1 MRLTSYT
8 DFALRVL
15 IYTGAAGESVT
26 ISRISE
32 AYGISKEHL
41 RKVVH
46 SLAQL
51 GYLTTSQGRNGGIVL
66 AKPPEQISIR
76 EIVEQFETTTIV
88 ECFDST
94 TNSCQING
102 ICGLKHVLMKAH
114 NNFLETLGHYHIS
127 DFINNP
133 QLIAFSRQATRIPY
147 IEVDP
152 TLPANQ

>member
-8 DFALRVL
+8 DYALRVL
-15 IYTGAAGESVT
+15 IYAGAAGESVT

-66 AKPPEQISIR
+66 ARPPEQISIR

-88 ECFDST
+88 ECFDSA
-94 TNSCQING
+94 TNTCVISG
-102 ICGLKHVLMKAH
+102 MCGLKHVLFKAQKS
-114 NNFLETLGHYHIS
+114 FLDTLGDYYIS
-127 DFINNP
+127 DFIRNP
-133 QLIAFSRQATRIPY
+133 KLIAFSRHTG
-147 IEVDP
+147 
-152 TLPANQ
+152 

>member
-8 DFALRVL
+8 DYALRVL

-66 AKPPEQISIR
+66 ARPPEQISIR
-76 EIVEQFETTTIV
+76 EIIEQFETTTIV
-88 ECFDST
+88 ECFDSA
-94 TNSCQING
+94 TNTCQISSM
-102 ICGLKHVLMKAH
+102 CGLKHVLLKAQK
-114 NNFLETLGHYHIS
+114 NFLETLGDYYIS
-127 DFINNP
+127 DFIRNP
-133 QLIAFSRQATRIPY
+133 KLIAFSRKR
-147 IEVDP
+147 D
-152 TLPANQ
+152 